1 MIELNI
7 TKAKM
12 NATSYETLTS
22 GMANAVSVHFTF
34 SSDWDNLS
42 KTAVFSNGAET
53 VTLLESEWSGA
64 DTCVV
69 PFEVLQKP
77 FRTVNVGL
85 VGTSGDTVILPTVWC
100 SIGRVWLGANA
111 EGDPSTDPTLPVW
124 AQLQSEI
131 AELGPA
137 PYTTLEKNP
146 RDTVGMVYP
155 VRVFLHGLSPEDAG
169 AKIHVYYAIRNRQRR
184 TYWRHPDNYTV
195 GGENSSRFGYGQIA
209 GAEYGGNEQYS
220 YDAVPPW
227 MPNDGYLESEFTLT
241 KTVIERGYY
250 DVDLST
256 WLLPLVKPKTWG
268 ANGLVTW
275 NTIGLM
281 GLSQYGMNGPLLF
294 RFRIAKNGFAIGESH
309 DTLAIGLRGSLNTT
323 SNWQTTSGTIRTG
336 HMYASIR

>member
-1 MIELNI
+1 MIELNV

-34 SSDWDNLS
+34 SSDWDGLD

-69 PFEVLQKP
+69 PFEVLRKP

-111 EGDPSTDPTLPVW
+111 EGDPSTGPTLPVW

-155 VRVFLHGLSPEDAG
+155 VRVFLHGLSSEDAG
-169 AKIHVYYAIRNRQRR
+169 AKLHVYYAVRNRQRR
-184 TYWRHPDNYTV
+184 TCWRHPDNYDV
-195 GGENSSRFGYGQIA
+195 GGEDSSRFGYGQIA
-209 GAEYGGNEQYS
+209 GAEYGGNGQYS
-220 YDAVPPW
+220 YDAVPEW
-227 MPNDGYLESEFTLT
+227 MPHDGYLVSEFSLT
-241 KTVIERGYY
+241 EEILSRGYM
-250 DVDLST
+250 DIDLTT
-256 WLLPLVKPKTWG
+256 WLLPLVKPKRQG
-268 ANGLVTW
+268 SGYLMTW

-294 RFRIAKNGFAIGESH
+294 RFCIAKNGAAIGESR

-323 SNWQTTSGTIRTG
+323 SNWQTPSGAISTG

>member
-1 MIELNI
+1 MIELNV

-34 SSDWDNLS
+34 SSDWDGLD

-53 VTLLESEWSGA
+53 VTLLESEWPSA

-69 PFEVLQKP
+69 PYEVLQEAGKQ
-77 FRTVNVGL
+77 VLVGL
-85 VGTSGDTVILPTVWC
+85 VGTSGDAVILPTVWC
-100 SIGRVWLGANA
+100 SIGRVRFGASA
-111 EGDPSTDPTLPVW
+111 EGDPSTGPTLPVW

-131 AELGPA
+131 AELWSA

-146 RDTVGMVYP
+146 RYTVGMGYP
-155 VRVFLHGLSPEDAG
+155 VRVFLHGLTSEDAG
-169 AKIHVYYAIRNRQRR
+169 AELHVYYAVRNRQRR
-184 TYWRHPDNYTV
+184 TCWRHPDNYDIV
-195 GGENSSRFGYGQIA
+195 GENSSRFGYGQIA
-209 GAEYGGNEQYS
+209 GAEYGGGTQYF
-220 YDAVPPW
+220 YDAVPEW
-227 MPNDGYLESEFTLT
+227 MPNDGYLVSEFPLT
-241 KTVIERGYY
+241 KAVIERGYY

-256 WLLPLVKPKTWG
+256 WLLPLVKPKRQGDGYLMNWS
-268 ANGLVTW
+268 
-275 NTIGLM
+275 TIGLM

-294 RFRIAKNGFAIGESH
+294 RFRIAKNGAAIGDSR

-323 SNWQTTSGTIRTG
+323 SNWQTTSGTISTG

>member
-1 MIELNI
+1 MIELNV

-34 SSDWDNLS
+34 SSDWDGLD

-100 SIGRVWLGANA
+100 SIGRVRLGANA

-131 AELGPA
+131 TGLGLA

-146 RDTVGMVYP
+146 RDTVGMGYP
-155 VRVFLHGLSPEDAG
+155 VRVFLHGLSSEDAD
-169 AKIHVYYAIRNRQRR
+169 ATIHVYYAIRNRQRR
-184 TYWRHPDNYTV
+184 TYWRHPDNYIV

-209 GAEYGGNEQYS
+209 GAEYGGGTQYF
-220 YDAVPPW
+220 YDAVPEW
-227 MPNDGYLESEFTLT
+227 MPNDGYLVSEFPLT

-256 WLLPLVKPKTWG
+256 WLLPLVKPKRQG
-268 ANGLVTW
+268 DGYLMTW

-281 GLSQYGMNGPLLF
+281 GLSQDGMNGPLLF
-294 RFRIAKNGFAIGESH
+294 RFCIAKNGAAIGESR
-309 DTLAIGLRGSLNTT
+309 DTLCIGLRRGLRDTM
-323 SNWQTTSGTIRTG
+323 NWQTPSGAISTG